1 MKCFTKP
8 YWFLFSLLLFG
19 CCYHQNFSSNSVNQI
34 VKIHLVYQ
42 LPFYPG
48 SKEAELVIDSSNIYY
63 YKHYRVYELNRQD
76 GRLEEEG
83 FELDSVSHYFVI
95 VDTIKK
101 TALYSRYLASPAFKK
116 IDIDSFIKGRPDSS
130 AISQFI
136 PIITKDREVKTSKFS
151 KTIYYKVDNAAIDSL
166 ILGFN
171 KSMIA
176 LPFSY
181 SRYFDSLGGA
191 KLARIE
197 IKLKKDTTV
206 NAHTLNKLR
215 RITWQLTPVSIIE
228 NEQAI
233 AALCERSA
241 NFR

>member
-8 YWFLFSLLLFG
+8 YWFLFSLLFFG
-19 CCYHQNFSSNSVNQI
+19 CYYQNFSSNRGNKI

-42 LPFYPG
+42 LPFYPN
-48 SKEAELVIDSSNIYY
+48 SEVAELVIDSANIYY
-63 YKHYRVYELNRQD
+63 YKHYRLYELNRQD

-101 TALYSRYLASPAFKK
+101 TALYSRYLASPVFKK

-130 AISQFI
+130 AIRQFI
-136 PIITKDREVKTSKFS
+136 PIIKKDREVKTSKVS

-176 LPFSY
+176 SPFSY
-181 SRYFDSLGGA
+181 SSYFDSLEGA

-206 NAHTLNKLR
+206 NAYTLNKLR
-215 RITWQLTPVSIIE
+215 RITWQLTPVLTID

-233 AALCERSA
+233 AAFCELSGKLY
-241 NFR
+241 